1 MNITFEQA
9 RDRVRTELQS
19 TWTNG
24 TFCIDDREIV
34 ENDDL
39 YVFEVGARE
48 FLKDQDPQFAEL
60 GGVTVVYKADGR
72 VGTLPSVQVAT
83 DSTIQRRKNPS
94 PTFA

>member
-1 MNITFEQA
+1 MTISYEQA
-9 RDRVRTELQS
+9 RERVRTELQP

-24 TFCIDDREIV
+24 TFCIDDRKIV
-34 ENDDL
+34 ENKDM

-83 DSTIQRRKNPS
+83 DTTIQQRENPS